1 MVPLNTK
8 ERWPNFLVIGAAK
21 CGTTSLYH
29 YLKSHP
35 EVYMSPIKETN
46 YFSTDIDPS
55 RFSPLYQKIENQKR
69 LNLDEYVQGDM
80 KREVWGYFVRDKNH
94 YTALFKKVTHQKAIG
109 EVSNSYLFSET
120 AAREIYRT
128 LPEVKLIAI
137 LRHPVERMY
146 SHYLANLRDG
156 KTSLPFRKEIEK
168 DFNQK
173 EKGWY
178 INHGY
183 VEMGFYSTQL
193 KRYLDLFPPKQIK
206 ILLYDQL
213 KKHPQKLME
222 EICRFLSIRTDW
234 SFPLDQRFNE
244 SRIPRNTRLLYWLS
258 TSGIKKSLFRL
269 IPESYKA
276 PVKNLFFK
284 NTGIPE
290 LNPEDYQF
298 AASFYWQEIPALE
311 MLTGLDLSSWLT
323 VIRQR
328 CESPV

>member
-1 MVPLNTK
+1 MNQK

-35 EVYMSPIKETN
+35 EVYMSPIKEPN
-46 YFSTDIDPS
+46 FFSTDIDPS
-55 RFSPLYQKIENQKR
+55 RFSPLYKQIEKQKR
-69 LNLDEYVQGDM
+69 LNLEEYVKGDM
-80 KREVWGYFVRDKNH
+80 NREIWGYFVRDKKH
-94 YTALFKKVTHQKAIG
+94 YTALFKKVTNQKAIG

-128 LPEVKLIAI
+128 LPDVKLIVI
-137 LRHPVERMY
+137 LRHPVDRMY

-156 KTSLPFRKEIEK
+156 KTYLPFRQEIEK

-183 VEMGFYSTQL
+183 VELGFYATQL
-193 KRYLDLFPPKQIK
+193 KRYLDLFPPEQMK

-213 KKHPQKLME
+213 KKEPRQLME
-222 EICRFLSIRTDW
+222 EVCRFLGIRTDW
-234 SFPLDQRFNE
+234 SFPVDQRFNE
-244 SRIPRNTRLLYWLS
+244 ARLPRNARLLYWMS
-258 TSGIKKSLFRL
+258 ISGIKKSLFRL
-269 IPESYKA
+269 IPESHKVM
-276 PVKNLFFK
+276 VKNLFFK
-284 NTGIPE
+284 NSVIPD
-290 LNPEDYQF
+290 LNLQDYQF

-311 MLTGLDLSSWLT
+311 KLTGLDLSSWLS
-323 VIRQR
+323 VSRQL